1 MAAII
6 SEKFRIFN
14 AKQFLESLSEG
25 TAGTADRTRMY
36 FFVGRSTKWDAHLDI
51 FNQSATAFSV
61 GETVSGGGWSGVVSE
76 VQANSLLL
84 TTILPTA
91 TTTPA
96 FGTTIT
102 GGTSGATAASGA
114 YRYATEEV
122 PPTPI
127 DNQAEKQDVYEE
139 LIAAKRI
146 TDTFARLVVPR
157 YNWNTTINPKFDMYR
172 PNYSATPAG
181 GGAIGIQPATG
192 GSSSLPGSK
201 FYVMNSNYQVFKC
214 LYNGQSSANP
224 TGVNVAANG
233 EPTSSPSAGAGTFAG
248 GIYTESTGNYI
259 WKHMYTLT
267 TGDVLSFLSTDF
279 IPIAAVGEASRVSVE
294 GAAVDGAIHIA
305 LDNNVGTSGLPAS
318 ATLYTPV
325 KGDGNGAVVKIET
338 TAGGAVSTISMESVG
353 SGYTYGNV
361 ILSTSTVFT
370 DTGLTTNPAAFTAVG
385 GIEVVISPEGGHGS
399 SAEAELFAKRV
410 MTNIRLTYAE
420 GSGDFPVDNDFRR
433 IGIIQDPLDY
443 GTTNVATDPTRRGTF
458 AVKLNG
464 ATADY
469 VADETITQ
477 TVTGGTAKG
486 TVVSWDTTNGILKYF
501 QSPTTHT
508 DSGVVRAFESNAANA
523 VVGGTSTASGTV
535 DTAQNTALV
544 EVSFTGGLA
553 TPEIEP
559 NSGDIVYIENRR
571 QITRAPDQIE
581 DIKLVIEF

>member
-181 GGAIGIQPATG
+181 GGAIGIPVSYTHLT
-192 GSSSLPGSK
+192 LPT
-201 FYVMNSNYQVFKC
+201 NY
-214 LYNGQSSANP
+214 
-224 TGVNVAANG
+224 
-233 EPTSSPSAGAGTFAG
+233 
-248 GIYTESTGNYI
+248 
-259 WKHMYTLT
+259 
-267 TGDVLSFLSTDF
+267 
-279 IPIAAVGEASRVSVE
+279 SV
-294 GAAVDGAIHIA
+294 
-305 LDNNVGTSGLPAS
+305 
-318 ATLYTPV
+318 
-325 KGDGNGAVVKIET
+325 
-338 TAGGAVSTISMESVG
+338 
-353 SGYTYGNV
+353 
-361 ILSTSTVFT
+361 
-370 DTGLTTNPAAFTAVG
+370 
-385 GIEVVISPEGGHGS
+385 
-399 SAEAELFAKRV
+399 
-410 MTNIRLTYAE
+410 
-420 GSGDFPVDNDFRR
+420 
-433 IGIIQDPLDY
+433 
-443 GTTNVATDPTRRGTF
+443 
-458 AVKLNG
+458 
-464 ATADY
+464 
-469 VADETITQ
+469 
-477 TVTGGTAKG
+477 
-486 TVVSWDTTNGILKYF
+486 
-501 QSPTTHT
+501 
-508 DSGVVRAFESNAANA
+508 
-523 VVGGTSTASGTV
+523 
-535 DTAQNTALV
+535 
-544 EVSFTGGLA
+544 
-553 TPEIEP
+553 
-559 NSGDIVYIENRR
+559 
-571 QITRAPDQIE
+571 
-581 DIKLVIEF
+581 